1 VLGQVFWRVLEW
13 PIALVLWG
21 WSRFVRATSRV
32 RMELP
37 LGDAP
42 AIYVHWHQHLP
53 LLMPLFG
60 ERRCWLMMSAAPR
73 MSPIARWARL
83 LGLRLVRG
91 ASGEGGREAL
101 QRLVEIARAGGSIEL
116 AVDGPGGPAFRAK
129 PGCADL
135 ALETGLP
142 LIAVGY
148 RSRGAFVVRARWDDQ
163 LMVCPF
169 ADVEVMA
176 VPVPTTEGT
185 TRETLL
191 EEVQRALDRLR
202 VGR

>member
-1 VLGQVFWRVLEW
+1 M
-13 PIALVLWG
+13 
-21 WSRFVRATSRV
+21 RATSRV
-32 RMELP
+32 RIE
-37 LGDAP
+37 GTIGGAP

-53 LLMPLFG
+53 FLMPLLG
-60 ERRCWLMMSAAPR
+60 ERRCWLMMSASPR

-101 QRLVEIARAGGSIEL
+101 QRLVEIARGGGSIEL
-116 AVDGPGGPAFRAK
+116 AVDGPGGPAFRVK

-148 RSRGAFVVRARWDDQ
+148 RSRGAFVVRGRWDDQ

-169 ADVEVMA
+169 ADVEVVA
-176 VPVPTTEGT
+176 APVPRMEHE
-185 TRETLL
+185 TREGLL
-191 EEVQRALDRLR
+191 EGVQRALERLR